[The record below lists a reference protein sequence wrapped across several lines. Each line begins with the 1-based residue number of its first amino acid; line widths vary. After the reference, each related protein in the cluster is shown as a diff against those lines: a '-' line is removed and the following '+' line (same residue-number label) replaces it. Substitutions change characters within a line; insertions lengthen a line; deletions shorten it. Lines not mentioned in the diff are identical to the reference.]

1 MAVRQPQFDRNIAF
15 FVPVAVAFP
24 GVSADGE
31 TLRCLLEPLHLTD
44 VLFTAARL
52 NLILSDKANDDSR
65 DVHWSIRHRNLQSV
79 LVRSFFNEEQVS
91 SIDTYIKV
99 SKAGPGDWL
108 VFFRGQLL
116 ELIRQA
122 CIFCS
127 ERPDVPKI
135 ETDGTQRA
143 RFSEA
148 ALIASELWSERVY
161 QGRFSGPGDLEDR
174 RQALLGPFRRSHSET
189 ALGPD
194 LPRAFVRGKRL
205 IRELLVAECPG
216 FEELFRSRVRLSLDE
231 YYTWLLVVLTQSL
244 GFTSPPGTP
253 RVQAVREINVDSF
266 CDEAPHLRETFHR
279 FIACESQTVD
289 ELKAALGNQA
299 TPYDLNVLRRRP
311 ILIARDGRATTVDPV
326 LLAEKACVGPLFH
339 VGENRAFDAF
349 GMAVERYGQE
359 LLRNM
364 YPSGSSGLLYD
375 RLKCPFEGRDER
387 GRSRQLGDAFLGGS
401 SECFF
406 FEIKG
411 KWLREDVLAGAP
423 EVYQRHIRE
432 KYSGKI
438 GVGQL
443 ARSISMLAKEEWRA
457 EAEEL
462 IGVESVFPVM
472 VVYDG
477 RLDAP
482 LHPRFLAME
491 FARCL
496 VGEDT
501 PGHVRL
507 GKWIIAPL
515 TVMTIDNLEVFEVA
529 VREFG
534 LCELLKDYSREC
546 TDRFVSLHNFMGSFP
561 KYSPHLLESARVR
574 AAFSAELQS
583 LEEKLK
589 SPAPSGDRAS
599 SPVSERFGQ

>member
-1 MAVRQPQFDRNIAF
+1 MKALWAPCLCAMAVPKPQFDRNIAF
-15 FVPVAVAFP
+15 FVPAAVAFP
-24 GVSADGE
+24 GVSADRE
-31 TLRCLLEPLHLTD
+31 TLRSLLESLDLTE
-44 VLFTAARL
+44 VLFNATRL
-52 NLILSDKANDDSR
+52 NLILSDKVNDGPQ
-65 DVHWSIRHRNLQSV
+65 DVHWSRRHRDLQSALV
-79 LVRSFFNEEQVS
+79 LIFFNEEQVNR
-91 SIDTYIKV
+91 IDAYIKA
-99 SKAGPGDWL
+99 SKAGPGDWQ

-127 ERPDVPKI
+127 ERPDAPKI
-135 ETDGTQRA
+135 ETDSTQRA

-148 ALIASELWSERVY
+148 ALISSELWSERVY
-161 QGRFSGPGDLEDR
+161 QGRFSGPGDLEDK
-174 RQALLGPFRRSHSET
+174 RQALLGPFRQSHAET

-194 LPRAFVRGKRL
+194 LARAFVRGKRL
-205 IRELLVAECPG
+205 IRELLVAEYPE
-216 FEELFRSRVRLSLDE
+216 FEDRFRSKTHLSLDE

-253 RVQAVREINVDSF
+253 RVQVVREMNVDRF
-266 CDEAPHLRETFHR
+266 CDDAPHLRETFHR

-289 ELKAALGNQA
+289 ELKAALGNEEK
-299 TPYDLNVLRRRP
+299 PYDLNVLRRRP
-311 ILIARDGRATTVDPV
+311 ILVTRNGRATTMDPV

-339 VGENRAFDAF
+339 VRENRAFDAF

-364 YPSGSSGLLYD
+364 YPSGSAGVLYD
-375 RLKCPFEGRDER
+375 RLKCPLEGRDER
-387 GRSRQLGDAFLGGS
+387 GRPVQLADAFLSGGS
-401 SECFF
+401 ECVF

-423 EVYQRHIRE
+423 EEYQRHIRQ
-432 KYSGKI
+432 KYSGKV

-443 ARSISMLAKEEWRA
+443 ARNISKLAKEEWGA

-462 IGVESVFPVM
+462 TGVNRVFPVM
-472 VVYDG
+472 VVYDD

-491 FARCL
+491 FARCFA
-496 VGEDT
+496 GEDT
-501 PGHVRL
+501 LGQVRL

-515 TVMTIDNLEVFEVA
+515 TVMTIDILEVLESS

-534 LCELLKDYSREC
+534 VCELLKDYSREC
-546 TDRFVSLHNFMGSFP
+546 TDRFVSLHNFMASFP
-561 KYSPHLLESARVR
+561 KYSRNLLESIRVR
-574 AAFSAELQS
+574 AAFSAELRA
-583 LEEKLK
+583 LEEEL
-589 SPAPSGDRAS
+589 SAR
-599 SPVSERFGQ
+599 

>member
-1 MAVRQPQFDRNIAF
+1 MAIRSEPQFDRNIAF
-15 FVPVAVAFP
+15 FVPAGVAFP
-24 GVSADGE
+24 GVSADRE
-31 TLRCLLEPLHLTD
+31 TLRSLLEPIDLTE
-44 VLFTAARL
+44 VLFTATRL
-52 NLILSDKANDDSR
+52 NLILSDKVNHDPR
-65 DVHWSIRHRNLQSV
+65 DLHWSIRHQNLQSA
-79 LVRSFFNEEQVS
+79 LVRSFFNEEQVNR
-91 SIDTYIKV
+91 IDTYIKA
-99 SKAGPGDWL
+99 SKAGPGNWQ

-127 ERPDVPKI
+127 ERPDAQRI
-135 ETDGTQRA
+135 EADSTQCA

-148 ALIASELWSERVY
+148 ALIASELWSKRVY
-161 QGRFSGPGDLEDR
+161 QGRFSGPGDLEDK
-174 RQALLGPFRRSHSET
+174 RQTLLGPFRQSHTET

-205 IRELLVAECPG
+205 IHELLVAEYPD
-216 FEELFRSRVRLSLDE
+216 FKDLFQSRTHLSLDE

-253 RVQAVREINVDSF
+253 RVQVVREMNIDRF
-266 CDEAPHLRETFHR
+266 CDDAPHLRETLRR

-289 ELKAALGNQA
+289 ELKVALGNEE

-311 ILIARDGRATTVDPV
+311 ILVARNGRATTIDPG

-359 LLRNM
+359 VLRNM
-364 YPSGSSGLLYD
+364 YPSGSASVLYD
-375 RLKCPFEGRDER
+375 RLKCPLEGRDER
-387 GRSRQLGDAFLGGS
+387 SRPVELADAFLSGGS
-401 SECFF
+401 ECVFS
-406 FEIKG
+406 EIKG

-423 EVYQRHIRE
+423 EEYQRHIRE
-432 KYSGKI
+432 KYSGKV

-443 ARSISMLAKEEWRA
+443 ARNISKLAKEEWRA
-457 EAEEL
+457 EGKEL
-462 IGVESVFPVM
+462 IGVEHAFPMM

-496 VGEDT
+496 SGNDIL
-501 PGHVRL
+501 GYVRL
-507 GKWIIAPL
+507 GKWTIAPL
-515 TVMTIDNLEVFEVA
+515 TVMTIDDLELLEGS

-546 TDRFVSLHNFMGSFP
+546 TDRFVSLHNFMASFP
-561 KYSPHLLESARVR
+561 KYSRNLLESARVR
-574 AAFSAELQS
+574 AAFSAELRA
-583 LEEKLK
+583 LEEKLG
-589 SPAPSGDRAS
+589 ARN
-599 SPVSERFGQ
+599 